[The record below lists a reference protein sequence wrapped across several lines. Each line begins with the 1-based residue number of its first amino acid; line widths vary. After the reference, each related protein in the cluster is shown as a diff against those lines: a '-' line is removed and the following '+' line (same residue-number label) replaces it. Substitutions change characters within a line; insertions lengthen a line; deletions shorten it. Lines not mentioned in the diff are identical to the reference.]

1 MDISNA
7 VQKDRPPPKPPM
19 DGEIDF
25 CLILEGLIPGAAS
38 LRTVAPLRAV
48 GRLDRL
54 DRNVPFRANPEKLLY
69 VRRIPWILHHRI
81 IVREQYR
88 VKIEALQGAFVQ
100 AGDLSS
106 VTGYADKADQ
116 TLFTSFDECFQCPAR
131 TKGDLPFF
139 LCRKIVDLEQG
150 NMIRLQVFQ
159 GEQKGCACGLTSAL
173 FSFRRQEELVPVV
186 LHPGANTSL

>member
-1 MDISNA
+1 MYISNA
-7 VQKDRPPPKPPM
+7 VQKDRRLPKHPM

-38 LRTVAPLRAV
+38 LRTVAPCCA
-48 GRLDRL
+48 GDRLDRL

-106 VTGYADKADQ
+106 VTGYATKTSQ
-116 TLFTSFDECFQCPAR
+116 TLFTSFDGWFQSP
-131 TKGDLPFF
+131 P
-139 LCRKIVDLEQG
+139 
-150 NMIRLQVFQ
+150 
-159 GEQKGCACGLTSAL
+159 SA
-173 FSFRRQEELVPVV
+173 
-186 LHPGANTSL
+186 